1 MWLIAAVPHNGIPY
15 AQIGFIIVLQIFSL
29 FSMLSLEFRLVSQYI
44 CLPFIRILS
53 IIDLVC
59 RFHVCL
65 SGRQT
70 WMRLKGKA
78 LASLITIEDV
88 ERKRV
93 KNTFDAAFV
102 CDRWK
107 KSNNRWLD

>member
-59 RFHVCL
+59 RFHVSCV
-65 SGRQT
+65 SKWAT
-70 WMRLKGKA
+70 NVN
-78 LASLITIEDV
+78 ASQ
-88 ERKRV
+88 RRGS
-93 KNTFDAAFV
+93 
-102 CDRWK
+102 C
-107 KSNNRWLD
+107 